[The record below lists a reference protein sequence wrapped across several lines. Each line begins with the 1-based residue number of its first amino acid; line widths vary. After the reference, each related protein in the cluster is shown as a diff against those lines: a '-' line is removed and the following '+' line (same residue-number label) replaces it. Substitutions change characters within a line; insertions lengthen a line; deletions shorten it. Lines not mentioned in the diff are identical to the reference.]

1 MNTILDSVS
10 FSQLC
15 RFLNAKTSKDD
26 SELDSAL
33 SWEDRLNEIL
43 FELESSLFKST
54 QDKTV
59 DQLRSL
65 GSFRTYLMLSLR
77 ALKSAGL

>member
-1 MNTILDSVS
+1 MNTVPDSVS

-15 RFLNAKTSKDD
+15 SILKAKGSQKESTQDVA
-26 SELDSAL
+26 LD
-33 SWEDRLNEIL
+33 WEDRLSEIL
-43 FELESSLFKST
+43 FEFESSLEDST

-59 DQLRSL
+59 DQLMAL

-77 ALKSAGL
+77 ALKSAGF